1 MTPPPQDPPQTVLD
15 LLLTPEEDGPGAVVP
30 GLLSP
35 GATGDLG
42 RVLENV
48 PATLRE
54 AAIRETTNAARG
66 LLDVDLT
73 GFLVSGW
80 QKHREVIAAAR
91 RTVAA
96 PGSIELVDL
105 ATHQITATWHA
116 AVNLLVDKPA
126 RGLHRARPVRGVR
139 HQSPG
144 SRYQRRTARRRALR
158 PLRRHGHPGRP
169 GHQGHQQA
177 GSPRAARHHPAWTG
191 NRPAGRSRSLGRS
204 GRRDIAGVS
213 GLTHLGAAG
222 IASTMPSLRKRGEA
236 SGTTRPARAES

>member
-1 MTPPPQDPPQTVLD
+1 MTPPSQDSPQTVLD

-30 GLLSP
+30 ELLSF

-42 RVLENV
+42 RVLKNV

-54 AAIRETTNAARG
+54 AAVRETNNAAKG

-105 ATHQITATWHA
+105 ATHQITTTWHA
-116 AVNLLVDKPA
+116 AVHLVVDNQRVATVELGLSVVFDISALVAGIRGGRLVAVHSGRCDVTATLTVQDTKVISRQVHLELPGIIPLGRGIGLLAD
-126 RGLHRARPVRGVR
+126 
-139 HQSPG
+139 
-144 SRYQRRTARRRALR
+144 
-158 PLRRHGHPGRP
+158 HGHPADP
-169 GHQGHQQA
+169 GDETPQA
-177 GSPRAARHHPAWTG
+177 SVA
-191 NRPAGRSRSLGRS
+191 
-204 GRRDIAGVS
+204 
-213 GLTHLGAAG
+213 
-222 IASTMPSLRKRGEA
+222 
-236 SGTTRPARAES
+236 

>member
-15 LLLTPEEDGPGAVVP
+15 LLFPPGEDGPGAVVP

-54 AAIRETTNAARG
+54 AAVRETTNAAKG

-105 ATHQITATWHA
+105 ATHQITATWRA
-116 AVNLLVDKPA
+116 AVNLLVDNQRVA
-126 RGLHRARPVRGVR
+126 TVELGLSVVFDISALVAGIRGGRLVAVHSGRCDVTATLAIQDTKVISRQVHLELPGIIPLGRGI
-139 HQSPG
+139 G
-144 SRYQRRTARRRALR
+144 LLAD
-158 PLRRHGHPGRP
+158 HGHSAGPGDETS
-169 GHQGHQQA
+169 QA
-177 GSPRAARHHPAWTG
+177 SVA
-191 NRPAGRSRSLGRS
+191 
-204 GRRDIAGVS
+204 
-213 GLTHLGAAG
+213 
-222 IASTMPSLRKRGEA
+222 
-236 SGTTRPARAES
+236 

>member
-96 PGSIELVDL
+96 PL
-105 ATHQITATWHA
+105 
-116 AVNLLVDKPA
+116 
-126 RGLHRARPVRGVR
+126 
-139 HQSPG
+139 
-144 SRYQRRTARRRALR
+144 
-158 PLRRHGHPGRP
+158 
-169 GHQGHQQA
+169 
-177 GSPRAARHHPAWTG
+177 
-191 NRPAGRSRSLGRS
+191 SL
-204 GRRDIAGVS
+204 I
-213 GLTHLGAAG
+213 H
-222 IASTMPSLRKRGEA
+222 I
-236 SGTTRPARAES
+236 